1 MEEEDIIIIFV
12 TGRKKFLYSNDIGNL
27 LERNYTQH
35 NDKFNN
41 KIINDAKKFAII
53 KIIDY
58 LKTTKVNSEEK
69 YVLGVGIFIHWRK
82 EKLFLTY

>member
-1 MEEEDIIIIFV
+1 MEEEDIIINFV
-12 TGRKKFLYSNDIGNL
+12 TERKKFLYSNDIGNL

-41 KIINDAKKFAII
+41 KIIIDAKKFAII

-69 YVLGVGIFIHWRK
+69 IRV
-82 EKLFLTY
+82 